1 MTANADWWSYGVLL
15 FEALAGRPPYPNDQ
29 NLLHAHAR
37 LVHEIIHGERAPL
50 PDQTDSSRSDAVSQ
64 AARAL
69 LDGLLERD
77 EYSRLTRPAELRT
90 HPFFSGTRWAALLA
104 KHVPSPL
111 LALPSPQPARR
122 GARRAAPR
130 AVDGIDV
137 FAYPSVLAHAAQPAA
152 RPPAAAMAAA
162 DAADATDAAGAAAS
176 TGGENATSAFD
187 PLLGMSA
194 PAEPRGL
201 DGWEYVRDEGPG
213 SRGARLWRRVRA
225 RIDLMARLNNL
236 SRHSFLICVALTLAA
251 KDATGGSIE
260 SSVLADVEAAGAPL
274 AASAEVMRDKRP
286 THQRSKS
293 VPAGVAW

>member
-1 MTANADWWSYGVLL
+1 MAAAADWWSYGVLL

-37 LVHEIIHGERAPL
+37 LVNEIIHGERAPL
-50 PDQTDSSRSDAVSQ
+50 PDQNGSARSDAVSQ

-69 LDGLLERD
+69 LDSLLERD
-77 EYSRLTRPAELRT
+77 EYSRLTRPAELRA
-90 HPFFSGTRWAALLA
+90 HAFFAGTRWAALLA

-111 LALPSPQPARR
+111 LGLPSPQPARR
-122 GARRAAPR
+122 GARRAVPR

-137 FAYPSVLAHAAQPAA
+137 FAYPSVLAHAAQPPS
-152 RPPAAAMAAA
+152 RPPAAALAAA
-162 DAADATDAAGAAAS
+162 DAADAAAS
-176 TGGENATSAFD
+176 TGKESAACAFD
-187 PLLGMSA
+187 PLLGVSA

-213 SRGARLWRRVRA
+213 SRGARLWRRARA

-251 KDATGGSIE
+251 KDATGGSE
-260 SSVLADVEAAGAPL
+260 EGSVLADVEAAGAPL
-274 AASAEVMRDKRP
+274 ASAEVMRDKRP

-293 VPAGVAW
+293 VPAGVL